1 MYKLAANIIYDSDN
15 ESNKKYIMDIDSG
28 DLFQL
33 NETASIIVE
42 FIMNKKTMVDYVAFI
57 QEHSIDHIEEKRIIN
72 DYQSYIGLL
81 FEKGYIEEDE

>member
-1 MYKLAANIIYDSDN
+1 MYKLAANIIYDSDI

-42 FIMNKKTMVDYVAFI
+42 FIMNKKTMDDYVAFI
-57 QEHSIDHIEEKRIIN
+57 QEHSIDQIEERRIIN
-72 DYQSYIGLL
+72 DYQSYIELL